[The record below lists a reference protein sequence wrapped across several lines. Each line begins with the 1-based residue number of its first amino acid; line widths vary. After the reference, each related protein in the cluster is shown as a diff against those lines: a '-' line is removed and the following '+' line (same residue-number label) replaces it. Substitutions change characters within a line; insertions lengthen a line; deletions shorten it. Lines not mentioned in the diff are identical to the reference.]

1 MNSQLLELA
10 NSWAFSVW
18 QRATENWINR
28 AQDLNYTK
36 YVKNSAVD
44 GAIQNIAPKHD
55 AIFVDVGCGEGFETH
70 HLAETLAAQ
79 GNTGVLYGFDP
90 QPSFIEAADA
100 RDAATLGV
108 RTEFFRGQFD
118 DFLKVHN
125 LESKVSVAT
134 SLFVLQ
140 DTPYADE
147 MLASIAKLLMP
158 GGYGI
163 FVFLH
168 PKFVAAMDAKGVV
181 HKQSQLNP
189 EGVDVPWNFA
199 AEYPIVEEDGRTF
212 LVPIFDRS
220 LDMYRTMMEKYFSS
234 VELTDMQPSTDV
246 VARAQTEKLSPFYN
260 HEGNIY
266 FPEIVEMPSAVLAV
280 VRK

>member
-1 MNSQLLELA
+1 MKENILVAA
-10 NSWAFSVW
+10 NDWALSVW

-36 YVKNSAVD
+36 YVKNPAVD

-55 AIFVDVGCGEGFETH
+55 VIFVDVGCGEGFETH

-90 QPSFIEAADA
+90 QPSFIETATA
-100 RDAATLGV
+100 RAEATPAV

-118 DFLKVHN
+118 DFLKAHH
-125 LESKVSVAT
+125 LESQVSIAT

-158 GGYGI
+158 GGHGI

-168 PKFVAAMDAKGVV
+168 PAFVAAMDAKGVV
-181 HKQSQLNP
+181 HKQPQLNP
-189 EGVDVPWNFA
+189 AGVDVPWNFA

-220 LDMYRTMMEKYFSS
+220 LEMYRTMMEKYFSS
-234 VELTDMQPSTDV
+234 IEFVDLQPSAEV
-246 VARAQTEKLSPFYN
+246 VARATAEKLSPFYN
-260 HEGNIY
+260 HAGNIY
-266 FPEIVEMPSAVLAV
+266 FPDIVEGPSAVMAV